1 MKDRFVKISALV
13 LLLCC
18 VGNSVNA
25 KGDDFGSVVKLIER
39 YYNVKH
45 ESIPLLARAGIKT
58 ATTIARLKGGT
69 AKRIAESGSVKLA
82 IFESQSLTS
91 TREFTEFR
99 RSLNAQLAEGWT
111 AFVQTLSPPG
121 QEQNYIFLRDR
132 DSKFDV
138 LIVTI
143 DSHDAAVIQVTVSP
157 ANLALLL
164 KDPEGTSK
172 AIYEEA
178 TIDDPE

>member
-1 MKDRFVKISALV
+1 MKKISAIV

-18 VGNSVNA
+18 VANSANA
-25 KGDDFGSVVKLIER
+25 KGGDDFGAVVKLIER

-45 ESIPLLARAGIKT
+45 QSLPFLAKAGIKT

-69 AKRIAESGSVKLA
+69 AKRIAESGSMKLA
-82 IFESQSLTS
+82 VFEGQAL

-99 RSLNAQLAEGWT
+99 RSLNAQLTESWT
-111 AFVQTLSPPG
+111 PFVQFLSPAGP
-121 QEQNYIFLRDR
+121 EQNYIFLRENG
-132 DSKFDV
+132 SKFDV
-138 LIVTI
+138 LLVTI

-164 KDPEGTSK
+164 KDPEGTGK
-172 AIYEEA
+172 QIYDEA

>member
-1 MKDRFVKISALV
+1 MKKISAIV

-18 VGNSVNA
+18 VVNSVSA

-45 ESIPLLARAGIKT
+45 QSLPFLAKAGIKT

-69 AKRIAESGSVKLA
+69 AKRIAESGRIKLA
-82 IFESQSLTS
+82 IFEDQTLTS
-91 TREFTEFR
+91 TQEFSEFR
-99 RSLNAQLAEGWT
+99 KSLNALLAESWT
-111 AFVQTLSPPG
+111 PFVQVLSPPG
-121 QEQNYIFLRDR
+121 QEQNYIFLREHG
-132 DSKFDV
+132 SKFDV
-138 LIVTI
+138 LLITI
-143 DSHDAAVIQVTVSP
+143 DTHDAAVIQVTVSP

-172 AIYEEA
+172 AITEEA